1 MRVAGIIAEY
11 NPFHN
16 GHLYHLKE
24 CKRMA
29 QADAA
34 VIVMSGN
41 FTQRGEP
48 AVLNKWIRSRLAA
61 ECGADLVL
69 ELPFAYSVSSAEY
82 FAKGGV
88 GILSGLG
95 CVTHLA
101 FGAEKGE
108 LKDLQAIGRILAEE
122 PEAYRTELKK
132 SLSQGQS
139 YAKARE
145 IALQACVDCGR
156 KDLTLTPNNILAVEY
171 IKQLILQKSSINPIM
186 VKRKGSGYFDLKPQ
200 DNIASA
206 TAIRSH
212 ISKDERKKYVPF
224 AVEKELKQQPDL
236 CGYFALVQN
245 ALLRSSKE
253 ELASLLS
260 VSEGLENRLKAQVR
274 KAASLDELVA
284 RVKSK
289 RYPETRIRRILCQAV
304 VGLTP
309 FEDCFYARVLAAGK
323 KGTKLLKEIKKT
335 AAIPVI
341 TNINKEPE
349 LPPIMKYDILASD
362 LYNLLAGADLYKNS
376 DYVAHPYI
384 QPIE

>member
-1 MRVAGIIAEY
+1 MRVVGIIAEY

-24 CKRMA
+24 CKRIA

-48 AVLNKWIRSRLAA
+48 AVLNKWVRSRLAID
-61 ECGADLVL
+61 CGADLVL

-95 CVTHLA
+95 CVTHLG
-101 FGAEKGE
+101 FGVEKGDI
-108 LKDLQAIGRILAEE
+108 KDLQAIGRILAEE
-122 PEAYRTELKK
+122 PEVYRAEMKNF
-132 SLSQGQS
+132 LSQGHS

-145 IALQACVDCGR
+145 LALDACLGSGKKELV
-156 KDLTLTPNNILAVEY
+156 LTPNNILAAEY
-171 IKQLILQKSSINPIM
+171 VKQLILHGNVINPVM
-186 VKRKGSGYFDLKPQ
+186 VKRRGSGYFDKNPQ
-200 DNIASA
+200 GNIASA

-212 ISKDERKKYVPF
+212 ISRDKRKQYIPF
-224 AVEKELKQQPDL
+224 PVEKELEQQPDL
-236 CGYFALVQN
+236 SGYFVLVQN
-245 ALLRSSKE
+245 ALLKSSRE

-260 VSEGLENRLKAQVR
+260 VSEGLENRIKAQVR
-274 KAASLDELVA
+274 RAASLDELVEG
-284 RVKSK
+284 VKSK
-289 RYPETRIRRILCQAV
+289 RYPETRIRRIFCQAV
-304 VGLTP
+304 MGLTH

-323 KGTKLLKEIKKT
+323 EGTMLLKEIKKT

-376 DYVAHPYI
+376 DYVVHPYI
-384 QPIE
+384 QQGE

>member
-1 MRVAGIIAEY
+1 
-11 NPFHN
+11 
-16 GHLYHLKE
+16 
-24 CKRMA
+24 MA
-29 QADAA
+29 QAEAA

-48 AVLNKWIRSRLAA
+48 AVLNKWVRSRLAV

-69 ELPFAYSVSSAEY
+69 ELPFAYSVNSAEY

-95 CVTHLA
+95 CVTHLG
-101 FGAEKGE
+101 FGAERGNLE
-108 LKDLQAIGRILAEE
+108 DLQAIGRVLAEE
-122 PEAYRTELKK
+122 PETYRKELKQ
-132 SLSQGQS
+132 SLSQGHS
-139 YAKARE
+139 YAKSRE
-145 IALQACVDCGR
+145 CALEACLGSC
-156 KDLTLTPNNILAVEY
+156 KKNMALTPNNILAVEY
-171 IKQLILQKSSINPIM
+171 VKQLIVQGNVINPIM
-186 VKRKGSGYFDLKPQ
+186 VKRQGSGYFDQTPQ
-200 DNIASA
+200 GNIASA

-212 ISKDERKKYVPF
+212 VSKDERKRYIPF
-224 AVEKELKQQPDL
+224 SVEQEMEKQPDL
-236 CGYFALVQN
+236 CGYFALVQS

-274 KAASLDELVA
+274 KAASLDELVEY
-284 RVKSK
+284 VTSK

-304 VGLTP
+304 VGLTS

-323 KGTKLLKEIKKT
+323 RGTKLLKEIKKT
-335 AAIPVI
+335 ADIPVI

-362 LYNLLAGADLYKNS
+362 LYNLLAGADLYQNS
-376 DYVAHPYI
+376 DYVVHPYI
-384 QPIE
+384 QRIE

>member
-1 MRVAGIIAEY
+1 MRIVGIIAEY

-16 GHLYHLKE
+16 GHLYHLEE
-24 CKRMA
+24 CKRQA

-34 VIVMSGN
+34 VIIMSGN

-48 AVLNKWIRSRLAA
+48 AVLNKWVRSRLAVDS
-61 ECGADLVL
+61 GADLVL

-95 CVTHLA
+95 CITHLG

-108 LKDLQAIGRILAEE
+108 LEELQAIGRILAEE
-122 PEAYRTELKK
+122 PEAYRTKLKAA
-132 SLSQGQS
+132 LSQGHS

-145 IALQACVDCGR
+145 LALEMCMGFCKKELV
-156 KDLTLTPNNILAVEY
+156 LTPNNILAVEY
-171 IKQLILQKSSINPIM
+171 MKQLILQGDNITPIM
-186 VKRKGSGYFDLKPQ
+186 IKRRGAGYFEQKPQ
-200 DNIASA
+200 GDIASA

-212 ISKDERKKYVPF
+212 ISKVDRKKYIPLS
-224 AVEKELKQQPDL
+224 VEKEMEKQPDL
-236 CGYFALVQN
+236 SGYFTLVRS
-245 ALLRSSKE
+245 ALLRSNRE

-260 VSEGLENRLKAQVR
+260 VSEGLENRLKAHIR
-274 KAASLDELVA
+274 KADSLDELVEC
-284 RVKSK
+284 VKSK

-304 VGLTP
+304 MNLTP

-323 KGTKLLKEIKKT
+323 MGTKLLKEIKKT
-335 AAIPVI
+335 AEIPII

-349 LPPIMKYDILASD
+349 LPSIMKYDILASD

-376 DYVAHPYI
+376 DYVVHPYI
-384 QPIE
+384 QGGE

>member
-1 MRVAGIIAEY
+1 MRIVGIIAEY

-16 GHLYHLKE
+16 GHLYHLEE
-24 CKRMA
+24 CKRQA

-34 VIVMSGN
+34 VIIMSGN

-48 AVLNKWIRSRLAA
+48 AVLNKWVRSRLAVDS
-61 ECGADLVL
+61 GADLVL

-95 CVTHLA
+95 CITHLG

-108 LKDLQAIGRILAEE
+108 LEELQAIGRILAEE
-122 PEAYRTELKK
+122 PEAYRTKLKAA
-132 SLSQGQS
+132 LSQGHS

-145 IALQACVDCGR
+145 LALEMCMGFCKKELV
-156 KDLTLTPNNILAVEY
+156 LTPNNILAVEY
-171 IKQLILQKSSINPIM
+171 MKQLILQGDNITPIM
-186 VKRKGSGYFDLKPQ
+186 IKRRGAGYFEQKPQ
-200 DNIASA
+200 GDIASA

-212 ISKDERKKYVPF
+212 ISKVDRKKYIPLS
-224 AVEKELKQQPDL
+224 VEKEMEKQPDL
-236 CGYFALVQN
+236 SGYFTLVRS
-245 ALLRSSKE
+245 ALLRSNRE

-260 VSEGLENRLKAQVR
+260 VSEGLENRLKAHIR
-274 KAASLDELVA
+274 KADSLDELVEC
-284 RVKSK
+284 VKSK
-289 RYPETRIRRILCQAV
+289 RYPETRITRILCQAV
-304 VGLTP
+304 MNLTP

-323 KGTKLLKEIKKT
+323 RGTKLLKEIKKT
-335 AAIPVI
+335 AEIPII

-349 LPPIMKYDILASD
+349 LPSIMKYDILASD

-376 DYVAHPYI
+376 DYVVHPYI
-384 QPIE
+384 QGGE